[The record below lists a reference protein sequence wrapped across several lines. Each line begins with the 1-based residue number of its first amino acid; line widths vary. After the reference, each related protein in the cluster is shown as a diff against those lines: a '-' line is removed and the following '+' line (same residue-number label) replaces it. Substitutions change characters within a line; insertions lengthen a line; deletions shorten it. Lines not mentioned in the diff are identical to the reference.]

1 LHRIQIPYHIIVHL
15 LALALLPACSATT
28 ADAPPEEA
36 AAIAA
41 GSVEAVAVRVTPV
54 ERRAFPL
61 RTLATG
67 RLRAA
72 RKAEIR
78 LRAAG
83 EIVELPVA
91 EGAYVEQGALL
102 ARVDEAALQ
111 LRLRA
116 ARKAEIRLRAAGEIV
131 ELPVAEGAYV
141 EQGALLARVDEA
153 ALQLRLR
160 QARLQLD
167 DAEINKQDLLLA
179 QGGQAGVD
187 TSVTPGKLALIHTLS
202 GYDKARLAVEQ
213 AEYELAQV
221 RVYAPFGGLVAD
233 LEIKLYQQANAGD
246 VLCTLLDPASFE
258 AEFQLL
264 ESEALSVEE
273 GRRVRVRPLALP
285 GREWPAAV
293 STINPIV
300 DEQGLVTLRARLQG
314 DARRLIEG
322 LNVEV
327 VLEQAVP
334 GLIVVPKSALVL
346 RSGRPVVFSY
356 TPEEGLAKWNYVTVA
371 HENDEQIAVSEGLEP
386 GALVIYEGNLNL
398 EHDAQVR
405 VAEE

>member
-1 LHRIQIPYHIIVHL
+1 LRRIQILYGIIAYLPALFL
-15 LALALLPACSATT
+15 LSACSATT
-28 ADAPPEEA
+28 AEAPPEEA
-36 AAIAA
+36 AAVAA
-41 GSVEAVAVRVTPV
+41 DSVEAIAVRVTPV

-102 ARVDEAALQ
+102 ARVDEAAL
-111 LRLRA
+111 R
-116 ARKAEIRLRAAGEIV
+116 
-131 ELPVAEGAYV
+131 
-141 EQGALLARVDEA
+141 
-153 ALQLRLR
+153 LRLR
-160 QARLQLD
+160 QAQLQLD

-187 TSVTPGKLALIHTLS
+187 TSVTPEKLALIHTLS

-213 AEYELAQV
+213 AEFELAQA
-221 RVYAPFGGLVAD
+221 RVEAPFGGLVAD
-233 LEIKLYQQANAGD
+233 LEVKLHQQAGAGD
-246 VLCTLLDPASFE
+246 VLCTLLDPAGFE

-264 ESEALSVEE
+264 ESEALPVEP

-293 STINPIV
+293 STINPVV
-300 DEQGLVTLRARLQG
+300 DDQGLVTLRARLQG
-314 DARRLIEG
+314 DTRRLFEG
-322 LNVEV
+322 MNVEV

-346 RSGRPVVFSY
+346 RSGRPVVFTY
-356 TPEEGLAKWNYVTVA
+356 APEEGLAKWNYVTVA
-371 HENDEQIAVSEGLEP
+371 HENDEQIALSEGLEP
-386 GALVIYEGNLNL
+386 GALVINEGNLNL

-405 VAEE
+405 VDTLK